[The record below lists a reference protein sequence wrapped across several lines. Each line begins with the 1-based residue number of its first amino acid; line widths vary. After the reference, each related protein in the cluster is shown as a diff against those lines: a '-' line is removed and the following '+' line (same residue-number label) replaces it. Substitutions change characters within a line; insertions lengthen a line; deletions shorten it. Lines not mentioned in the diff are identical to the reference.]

1 MSHVIDHVVL
11 LKLKDPA
18 NTSELTNAV
27 QSLACLTGVK
37 SITAGPT
44 YVPDGSDDRRAG
56 YNYSLTVR
64 FLTREALVAYG
75 SDERHVKVKSDF
87 IAPAL
92 DKSQPSP
99 VLAVDFESE
108 IAVDRTPPRNVP
120 NAMNPNS
127 NSSLWKLSA
136 AGLFAV
142 AAFLWMRPR
151 K

>member
-1 MSHVIDHVVL
+1 MTFVIDHLVL

-18 NTSELTNAV
+18 NTSALTSAV
-27 QSLACLTGVK
+27 QSLASLAGVK

-44 YVPDGSDDRRAG
+44 YVPDGSDDRRSG

-64 FLTREALVAYG
+64 FDSKEALIAYA
-75 SDERHVKVKSDF
+75 SDARHVKVKTDF

-108 IAVDRTPPRNVP
+108 RAVGSAST
-120 NAMNPNS
+120 NS
-127 NSSLWKLSA
+127 NLWKVSTI
-136 AGLFAV
+136 GWFAV
-142 AAFLWMRPR
+142 AAILYFRPR